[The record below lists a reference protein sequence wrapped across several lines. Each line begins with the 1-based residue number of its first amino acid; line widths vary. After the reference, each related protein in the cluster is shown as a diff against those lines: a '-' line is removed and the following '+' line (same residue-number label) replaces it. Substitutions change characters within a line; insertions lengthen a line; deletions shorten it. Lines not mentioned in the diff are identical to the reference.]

1 MNFSQYL
8 FITFVS
14 LFMLS
19 FGIAALALYASSLTI
34 HWFFLLFGI
43 VCVIGGVN
51 GIVALIRYSR

>member
-1 MNFSQYL
+1 MNFSHYL
-8 FITFVS
+8 FMTFVS

-19 FGIAALALYASSLTI
+19 FGIAALALYASSLTV

-43 VCVIGGVN
+43 VCVIGGVY

>member
-1 MNFSQYL
+1 MSFAQYL
-8 FITFVS
+8 FVTFAS

-43 VCVIGGVN
+43 VCIVGGVN
-51 GIVALIRYSR
+51 GIMALIRYSR